1 MALPASLQGTLMP
14 LELNFLTEN
23 EDITILPRYSMK
35 KIELIGFTV
44 PALRAMRRERLPLWV
59 ALILKSQDKCNI
71 VPPDWLNLVYLK
83 EKYEQ
88 ELKYPHMFSDL
99 PFNWLEM
106 SKILLVRAHDD
117 LPDPTHL
124 LRSILQDLREIR
136 LVKLRKG
143 LNELNESHL
152 TLTRLSHMEI
162 NEMRPFVLGVMNKM
176 RQLHETTVEEEAEM
190 DSDDEFE

>member
-1 MALPASLQGTLMP
+1 MP